1 MLARI
6 KNLMSIRLVFLLI
19 AVMLAA
25 GFTGCQSKKK
35 LAKQQAAKELA
46 DKVEKA
52 KKDLLMVINDQGAMT
67 IAQKEKIVA
76 DVKALNLNN
85 AEVDALII
93 EAEKAIERHKL
104 ELQKQEEDRLRKE
117 KEAQDAKKLDEQKFS
132 KIEDYFDAIA
142 TASTPDIANMRIND
156 ALKFFASPDAP
167 VLVIIFMEGETKD
180 YDRPTTIRRYLEYL
194 KDQKKNMNAVHNI
207 QYDASGK
214 ITELEL
220 IKM

>member
-67 IAQKEKIVA
+67 ISQKEKIVA

-167 VLVIIFMEGETKD
+167 VLVIIFMEGDIKD

-207 QYDASGK
+207 QYDANGK

>member
-1 MLARI
+1 MLLRI

-67 IAQKEKIVA
+67 IAQKEKIVT
-76 DVKALNLNN
+76 DVKAMNLNN

-104 ELQKQEEDRLRKE
+104 EAQRLEEERLRKE
-117 KEAQDAKKLDEQKFS
+117 RETADAKKLDEQKFS

-142 TASTPDIANMRIND
+142 SASTPDIANMRIND
-156 ALKFFASPDAP
+156 ALKFFASPDVP
-167 VLVIIFMEGETKD
+167 VLIIIYQEGDIKD
-180 YDRPTTIRRYLEYL
+180 YDKPTTIKRYLEYL
-194 KDQKKNMNAVHNI
+194 KDQKKNMNSVHNI

-220 IKM
+220 IKL

>member
-67 IAQKEKIVA
+67 VSQKEKIVA

-167 VLVIIFMEGETKD
+167 VLVIIFMEGDIKD

-207 QYDASGK
+207 QYDANGK